1 MPEGWYWMVA
11 SLLMLFFLV
20 VVILLLVRKL
30 KLIGERLAAV
40 ESQSQEALRGLNADI
55 GALCSGASGMG
66 DHIAR
71 LEQQLR
77 RLHERQDQL
86 EMRDPVDR
94 EYHQAAK
101 MIRNGAGIDELVSS
115 CGLVRAEAELL
126 LMLHGGKGGGT
137 DSRQVGRL
145 AKKSVV
151 TVDDIEIEG

>member
-1 MPEGWYWMVA
+1 MA
-11 SLLMLFFLV
+11 ANLLMLVFLV
-20 VVILLLVRKL
+20 TVIVLLVRKL
-30 KLIGERLAAV
+30 KLIGRRLEAV
-40 ESQSQEALRGLNADI
+40 ESQSQEAFRGLNADI
-55 GALCSGASGMG
+55 AALCTGASGMG
-66 DHIAR
+66 DHLSR

-101 MIRNGAGIDELVSS
+101 MIRNGAGIEDLVSS

-126 LMLHGGKGGGT
+126 LMLHGGKGGDT
-137 DSRQVGRL
+137 DSRQVGQS
-145 AKKSVV
+145 AKKTVV

>member
-1 MPEGWYWMVA
+1 MA
-11 SLLMLFFLV
+11 ANLLMLVFLV
-20 VVILLLVRKL
+20 TVIVLLVRKL
-30 KLIGERLAAV
+30 KLLGRRLEVV
-40 ESQSQEALRGLNADI
+40 ESQSREAFRGLNADI
-55 GALCSGASGMG
+55 GALCTGASGMG
-66 DHIAR
+66 DHLSR

-101 MIRNGAGIDELVSS
+101 MIRNGAGIEDLVSS

-126 LMLHGGKGGGT
+126 LMLHGGKGGDT
-137 DSRQVGRL
+137 DSRQVGRS
-145 AKKSVV
+145 AKKTVV